1 MTTLSGTKLTDTQLI
16 ALSGAAQRQDGA
28 VSLPERIKGMAAQK
42 LATSLMDK
50 GIVREIRAKPGMP
63 AWRRDE
69 DGRTYAL
76 VITKLGRAAIC
87 VADDG
92 KTRMDAVKEPNPRKC
107 RTFPRERRRSRKNR
121 YAWLPT
127 AVGAQ
132 TGNRFTLIEQ
142 LVPSGLGPTTHR
154 HRRAD
159 EGFYILEGTCA
170 FNADG
175 KTKSGRIL
183 TMRRVTAYFF
193 GPPAGELDKAF
204 RNIFIKHGGRP
215 IGAWATHGAR

>member
-76 VITKLGRAAIC
+76 VITKLGHAAIC

-92 KTRMDAVKEPNPRKC
+92 KTRMDAVKDNGLPAHALTKAGGHLRPLSTA
-107 RTFPRERRRSRKNR
+107 RTL
-121 YAWLPT
+121 WL
-127 AVGAQ
+127 A
-132 TGNRFTLIEQ
+132 
-142 LVPSGLGPTTHR
+142 THR
-154 HRRAD
+154 TKIPHASGMLHSLNRPALHR
-159 EGFYILEGTCA
+159 
-170 FNADG
+170 
-175 KTKSGRIL
+175 
-183 TMRRVTAYFF
+183 
-193 GPPAGELDKAF
+193 KA
-204 RNIFIKHGGRP
+204 RKAMP
-215 IGAWATHGAR
+215 V

>member
-16 ALSGAAQRQDGA
+16 ALSGAVQRQDGA

-92 KTRMDAVKEPNPRKC
+92 KTRMDAVKDNG
-107 RTFPRERRRSRKNR
+107 RRSRR
-121 YAWLPT
+121 
-127 AVGAQ
+127 
-132 TGNRFTLIEQ
+132 R
-142 LVPSGLGPTTHR
+142 LGR
-154 HRRAD
+154 SCRRAPR
-159 EGFYILEGTCA
+159 
-170 FNADG
+170 
-175 KTKSGRIL
+175 S
-183 TMRRVTAYFF
+183 
-193 GPPAGELDKAF
+193 
-204 RNIFIKHGGRP
+204 
-215 IGAWATHGAR
+215 

>member
-1 MTTLSGTKLTDTQLI
+1 MAPLEARPAVARFFGKFGLDFARHEGNVVRMRRADAHGDPSASKEPRWSNGRSGVAVVTGRTCPDFNRMEADMTTLSGTKLTDTQLI

-92 KTRMDAVKEPNPRKC
+92 KTRMDAVKDNGLPSPRSHKG
-107 RTFPRERRRSRKNR
+107 RRPLAS
-121 YAWLPT
+121 ALE
-127 AVGAQ
+127 VGALAADR
-132 TGNRFTLIEQ
+132 TGAI
-142 LVPSGLGPTTHR
+142 
-154 HRRAD
+154 
-159 EGFYILEGTCA
+159 
-170 FNADG
+170 
-175 KTKSGRIL
+175 
-183 TMRRVTAYFF
+183 
-193 GPPAGELDKAF
+193 
-204 RNIFIKHGGRP
+204 
-215 IGAWATHGAR
+215 